1 MEKTPGVPFIV
12 TQKEEHLIRES
23 YQKRNHPSTFVEDK
37 LQVFQSELKKAK
49 TAFPDRLFV
58 VNYTEFTHNPNRTMN
73 ELFEYL
79 GLLWDPSYLTNNAF
93 NEKGK
98 LFGRDPVPSF
108 NSTRSKDCVSNPCGK
123 RK

>member
-1 MEKTPGVPFIV
+1 
-12 TQKEEHLIRES
+12 
-23 YQKRNHPSTFVEDK
+23 
-37 LQVFQSELKKAK
+37 
-49 TAFPDRLFV
+49 
-58 VNYTEFTHNPNRTMN
+58 MN

-108 NSTRSKDCVSNPCGK
+108 NSTRSENENDF
-123 RK
+123 